1 MAETSGVTE
10 VLYDLGKRARVGQV
24 ISATQFQSSDLTG
37 EVTGQYV
44 GYSVWVFSKVDGTT
58 TPPKGEAPKPITAFL
73 GMGTQSPNLPGT
85 VTHNAFSVPLTPGDR
100 VLLLNPA
107 IAAAFGTPIPPITP
121 TPGGV
126 TLRNSVIANWQA
138 AEQDLLTIGVVT
150 PGTATT
156 INFLGVG
163 IQNLAGNI
171 AIRMYV
177 TINGVERRIAPIP
190 AGLTFSVAADAPC
203 IPMINSVIALPGR
216 LRVTVQSNNAADNGA
231 AVTYEAV

>member
-1 MAETSGVTE
+1 MPSSRERVRRQRRELPGGTSIIDSGLIGAGANSFANMGV
-10 VLYDLGKRARVGQV
+10 VLYPADPLRVDARTAGVFNNV
-24 ISATQFQSSDLTG
+24 TG
-37 EVTGQYV
+37 ELTLDAAYKGVAAPIPAAVPYVLIPLVASSVT
-44 GYSVWVFSKVDGTT
+44 
-58 TPPKGEAPKPITAFL
+58 
-73 GMGTQSPNLPGT
+73 N
-85 VTHNAFSVPLTPGDR
+85 H
-100 VLLLNPA
+100 
-107 IAAAFGTPIPPITP
+107 IPPITP
-121 TPGGV
+121 TPGGI
-126 TLRNSVIANWQA
+126 TLHGSVVANWQA

-150 PGTATT
+150 PGTATI

-163 IQNLAGNI
+163 IQNLIGDV

-203 IPMINSVIALPGR
+203 IPMINSVMALPGR